1 MFRRTVG
8 DFSFAL
14 RSTSIT
20 SPYEVGAHIILLCG
34 ALHML
39 QKFQVSYPNH
49 TRAASLH
56 MSRNFRLARRYF
68 ICFKKK
74 GKCLLQMA

>member
-1 MFRRTVG
+1 MVIRGGKRG
-8 DFSFAL
+8 GGGK
-14 RSTSIT
+14 
-20 SPYEVGAHIILLCG
+20 EVGAHIILLCG

-68 ICFKKK
+68 ICF
-74 GKCLLQMA
+74 

>member
-1 MFRRTVG
+1 
-8 DFSFAL
+8 
-14 RSTSIT
+14 
-20 SPYEVGAHIILLCG
+20 
-34 ALHML
+34 ML

-74 GKCLLQMA
+74 GKERKGLLKRELA